1 MATVQEGMFVRFS
14 YVLTLDD
21 GEIIDESPVGEPLGY
36 VHGTGSIISGLEK
49 ALEGMAVGDEKD
61 VLVPAA
67 EAYGEFEPGMIEALP
82 RSLFPSDVEIGMGFR
97 MRNQEGQVLTVFVES
112 ISDDVVEVNL
122 SHPLAGKDL
131 HFAVQIA
138 EVRQAT
144 EEDLMQGSCGCG
156 CGDDCDDD
164 CDCCN

>member
-1 MATVQEGMFVRFS
+1 MTTIQEGMFVRFD

-21 GEIIDESPVGEPLGY
+21 GEVIDRSPEGQPLGY

-49 ALEGMAVGDEKD
+49 ALEGMAVGEQKE
-61 VLVPAA
+61 VMVPAA
-67 EAYGEFEPGMIEALP
+67 EAYGEFEPGMIEQLP
-82 RSLFPSDVEIGMGFR
+82 RTLFPADVEVGMGFR
-97 MRNQEGQVLTVFVES
+97 MRNEAGQVLTVFVES
-112 ISDDVVEVNL
+112 IGDDVVEVNL

-131 HFAVQIA
+131 YFAVQIA

-144 EEDLMQGSCGCG
+144 EEDLLQGGCD

-164 CDCCN
+164 CDRCG